1 MYLVPDHTKP
11 RIGSEREGGSVMTG
25 CNVLNA
31 FLLDPYPP
39 LAWPDNYVVRFLL
52 VTPPPPS
59 QLPRLDRRGA
69 RGRPALSRTR
79 YLVLARTS
87 SGPSVLLVVP
97 SRLVLCARA
106 SASSRRHVTPPPRRP
121 LPGKFSCFDTNV
133 RPDSVVVGHCEVC
146 PGRKRRPCL
155 RTLKPRSKFLTT
167 VLLSS
172 FSRPQNSTD
181 ALPAV
186 YARCSPLMTAAMHR
200 GIVAGCRRIGR
211 RSLPKVELLLL
222 LLCSCV
228 QGT

>member
-1 MYLVPDHTKP
+1 MARQLRRSVSFGYAAAAVAATAVRSAWCTRPPGTLTHAVSCLGAHLV
-11 RIGSEREGGSVMTG
+11 RSVSTVSRSVAVG
-25 CNVLNA
+25 
-31 FLLDPYPP
+31 P
-39 LAWPDNYVVRFLL
+39 LRARVRVF
-52 VTPPPPS
+52 PPS
-59 QLPRLDRRGA
+59 RD
-69 RGRPALSRTR
+69 
-79 YLVLARTS
+79 
-87 SGPSVLLVVP
+87 
-97 SRLVLCARA
+97 
-106 SASSRRHVTPPPRRP
+106 PPRRP